1 MKGILRGTLR
11 SGLAGAL
18 LAAAL
23 FLIPAAGYS
32 QTWRGLELER
42 LMRVAPW
49 HFGPFIIQPSLVIAN
64 AGVDSNLFY
73 TPSNPIKDFTLTA
86 GPAAT
91 FYVPILRAGSVPSP
105 PGGQAISRRPLV
117 LTFYGSPQYVWY
129 SKTQRERTWNYY
141 FRGSAQL
148 DLKNAFFSVDGV
160 YSDARERYSTEI
172 DIRPRRKEL
181 GYGGSALL
189 KLGWKTSFAMGYR
202 TVKYNYESIDYGGFN
217 LRERLN
223 RQESYANLSL
233 YYQAAEDRRFFID
246 LEYGRYNFE
255 FATESALRDAESGA
269 VFGGLEFS
277 RLGRRIRGR
286 LRLGY
291 KKFDPL
297 RAGTPEYQ
305 GLVGDTLLSF
315 RLAKMLSLRGSY
327 LRDVQFSIWFGD
339 AYYIETRPGV
349 GASLYPLP
357 FLRLD
362 YDYSRGQNRYPVA
375 GGGGAGVTRLDRY
388 DIHSGALYY
397 RIMKNTALGFVVS
410 WWARTSNIPGEGDQR
425 TFYGLNLTYDF

>member
-1 MKGILRGTLR
+1 MRGLLRGASR
-11 SGLAGAL
+11 AGVAGVV
-18 LAAAL
+18 LAASL
-23 FLIPAAGYS
+23 LLIPAAGHA
-32 QTWRGLELER
+32 QTWRGLELQR
-42 LMRVAPW
+42 LMREAPW
-49 HFGPFIIQPSLVIAN
+49 HFGPFQIQPSLVIAN

-73 TPSNPIKDFTLTA
+73 TPSNPVKDFTLTG

-91 FYVPILRAGSVPSP
+91 LYMPIHRKFVLSV
-105 PGGQAISRRPLV
+105 
-117 LTFYGSPQYVWY
+117 YGSPQYVWY
-129 SKTQRERTWNYY
+129 SKTVRERTWNY
-141 FRGSAQL
+141 FFNGAAML
-148 DLKNAFFSVDGV
+148 DLKNAFFSLEGL
-160 YSDARERYSTEI
+160 YSDARERWSTEI
-172 DIRPRRKEL
+172 DIRPRRKQL

-189 KLGWKTSFAMGYR
+189 KLGWKTSFAMSYR
-202 TVKYNYESIDYGGFN
+202 TVKYDYESVDYSGFN
-217 LRERLN
+217 IRERLN

-233 YYQAAEDRRFFID
+233 YYQAAENRRFFID

-255 FATESALRDAESGA
+255 FATESALRDAESVA
-269 VFGGLEFS
+269 LFGGLEFS
-277 RLGRRIRGR
+277 RLGRRVRGR

-297 RAGTPEYQ
+297 RAGTPEYA
-305 GLVGDTLLSF
+305 GLVGDTQLSF
-315 RLAKMLSLRGSY
+315 RLAKILSLRGSY
-327 LRDVQFSIWFGD
+327 LRDVQFSVWYGD

-388 DIHSGALYY
+388 NMQSGALYY

-410 WWARTSNIPGEGDQR
+410 WWARVSNIPGEDDQR